1 MNSKRIIIY
10 SLVSIITSLL
20 VIWSFTTGTKYEE
33 PGYIYQVYLDGEK
46 IGLID
51 SEEKLYKL
59 INEEQI
65 AIKEEYQ
72 VNQVYPPKGFEII
85 RTHTYDEDLSTV
97 KEVYATTLTYRYVDE
112 NE

>member
-59 INEEQI
+59 INLI
-65 AIKEEYQ
+65 LFFDCNLFF
-72 VNQVYPPKGFEII
+72 VNKFI
-85 RTHTYDEDLSTV
+85 
-97 KEVYATTLTYRYVDE
+97 
-112 NE
+112 